1 MVHESNIAYAEES
14 TFYVFFWTFLQKK
27 ANIKNMK
34 QTGDYITEDKKKA
47 LEKELKELKGPK
59 RKEILENLE
68 YAKSLGDL
76 SENAEYHQT
85 REDQGKLEERIHKI
99 EEILK
104 SSQVVSGGGG
114 EEIEIGSKVVVL
126 KVPTKVG
133 IPTEV
138 GKGNE
143 ERIYQIVGSE
153 EADMTLGKISNR
165 SPFGEALLGRKKGEN
180 ISFKTPNGKVNYK
193 IINVF

>member
-1 MVHESNIAYAEES
+1 
-14 TFYVFFWTFLQKK
+14 
-27 ANIKNMK
+27 MK

-99 EEILK
+99 EQILQ

-114 EEIEIGSKVVVL
+114 EEIEIGSKIVVL
-126 KVPTKVG
+126 KDGEK
-133 IPTEV
+133 
-138 GKGNE
+138 K
-143 ERIYQIVGSE
+143 ERTYQIVGSE
-153 EADMTLGKISNR
+153 EADMTLGKISNK
-165 SPFGEALLGRKKGEN
+165 SPFGEALLGRKKGED
-180 ISFKTPNGKVNYK
+180 ISFKTPSGEVNYK
-193 IINVF
+193 IVNVS